1 MAFTILYMPETVYN
15 QKAALLDDLFFQN
28 IIAVIDLP
36 INLRTPSGSF
46 TLFTYLVAPDDRAND
61 IRHGHRNAIYSLRLN
76 KDAGI
81 LEDAEWYAERQL
93 MERQDIP
100 EFRIIAIPP
109 QDAFHRNSIRSNVAE
124 RALRILDFRDIY
136 EHGGEQKAYVLGV
149 TRTIWLQN
157 IKEAA
162 AIGQRAFVIHDLDLS
177 AAASLCDDLRAIS
190 SRTRA
195 ISASSIAMYSCR
207 SPTDMPLKS
216 LGFGFF
222 WRGSKSSIS
231 MIPPFFPV

>member
-36 INLRTPSGSF
+36 INLRTPPGSF

-177 AAASLCDDLRAIS
+177 AGDNLLLNDVEALANKQLADGMVSPPSRPVRGQFISRLYKPAAETCAEL
-190 SRTRA
+190 
-195 ISASSIAMYSCR
+195 M
-207 SPTDMPLKS
+207 
-216 LGFGFF
+216 F
-222 WRGSKSSIS
+222 
-231 MIPPFFPV
+231 